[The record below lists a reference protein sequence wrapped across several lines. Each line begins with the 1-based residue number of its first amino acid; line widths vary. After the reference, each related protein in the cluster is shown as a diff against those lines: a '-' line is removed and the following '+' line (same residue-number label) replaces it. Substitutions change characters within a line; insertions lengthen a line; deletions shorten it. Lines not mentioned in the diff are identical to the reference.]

1 MQLLMQIVSHF
12 LIQEKQHHD
21 QRNVLLQQHF
31 ANLQLIIRECIH
43 DPTHL
48 QVSISFL

>member
-1 MQLLMQIVSHF
+1 MQIVSHF

-21 QRNVLLQQHF
+21 QRNVLLQHHF
-31 ANLQLIIRECIH
+31 AIINPQLIICKCIH

-48 QVSISFL
+48 QVSISIL